1 LRRCAFFKQ
10 QVSVKLEHYWELEYV
25 RTRFTEFRRR
35 VQELEKADD
44 SELARFEFKLRSEA
58 RSRSHRLNSPATD
71 LCHAC
76 SSLHCYNAPPAPTGG
91 SMFQSG
97 LLRDRAIFL
106 TGGGS
111 GLGRSMAL
119 HFARLGARV
128 FLVGRREE
136 PLKETCSEIHQ
147 NGGAAAFLS
156 CDVRDSNAV
165 DAAFTAAEN
174 HFGEIDSLVNNAAG
188 NFMARTE
195 KLSPNAFHAVVGI
208 VLYGTFNCTQ
218 AFARRRIA
226 KKLGGNI
233 LNITTTYA
241 AANCGS
247 GYVVPSACAKAGVLA
262 LTTSLAVE
270 WAKYHIRVNAIAP
283 GPFPTEGA
291 WSRLIPSKQ
300 FEDHAINKHPMRRFG
315 KHGELSNLAVFL
327 LSDMSEYINGEC
339 VVIDGAQWLRGAG
352 EFNDLGMLPEAVW
365 EQLESA
371 RPKKESS

>member
-1 LRRCAFFKQ
+1 MFQ
-10 QVSVKLEHYWELEYV
+10 
-25 RTRFTEFRRR
+25 
-35 VQELEKADD
+35 
-44 SELARFEFKLRSEA
+44 
-58 RSRSHRLNSPATD
+58 TD
-71 LCHAC
+71 L
-76 SSLHCYNAPPAPTGG
+76 LK
-91 SMFQSG
+91 
-97 LLRDRAIFL
+97 DRAIFL
-106 TGGGS
+106 TGGGT

-119 HFARLGARV
+119 QFARLGARM
-128 FLVGRREE
+128 FLIGRREE
-136 PLKETCSEIHQ
+136 PLKETCAEIHS

-156 CDVRDSNAV
+156 CDVRDFNAV
-165 DAAFTAAEN
+165 ESAFAAAES

-195 KLSPNAFHAVVGI
+195 KLSPNAFNAVLSI
-208 VLYGTFNCTQ
+208 VLHGTFHCTQ

-300 FEDHAINKHPMRRFG
+300 FEEHALNKHPMRRFG
-315 KHGELSNLAVFL
+315 KHDELANLATFL
-327 LSDMSEYINGEC
+327 LSDMAEYINGEC
-339 VVIDGAQWLRGAG
+339 VVIDGGQWLRGAG
-352 EFNDLGMLPEAVW
+352 EFNDLALLPEAVW
-365 EQLESA
+365 EQIEAA
-371 RPKKESS
+371 RPKK